1 MFARTWSEE
10 LVAEWL
16 AWRGYAVS
24 IGVPVGTGSRGGRK
38 EADVVG
44 FRFEEN
50 KLVIEHWE
58 ISSIYRSSGYIVEA
72 IMKKFS
78 EDRVKAIVKYI
89 AKILG
94 LNSEQIPEL
103 EYRKYAII
111 FSSWDSLKRAKE
123 SLKDKGIT
131 LYSLREFF
139 ETYVKPII
147 DEQVREKK
155 TFPDSHWLLN
165 MLYKLKEEGIMD

>member
-1 MFARTWSEE
+1 M
-10 LVAEWL
+10 
-16 AWRGYAVS
+16 
-24 IGVPVGTGSRGGRK
+24 K
-38 EADVVG
+38 E
-44 FRFEEN
+44 
-50 KLVIEHWE
+50 
-58 ISSIYRSSGYIVEA
+58 
-72 IMKKFS
+72 FS

-94 LNSEQIPEL
+94 LNSEQVPEL